1 MNLKQFRDWRI
12 ATRLYAVIGL
22 LLAMMLALG
31 LFGLQRGGAINQ
43 RVVDLYQRE
52 LLPLEAVD
60 NMKME
65 FYRIRDRVAR
75 HLMERDNRAR
85 LEREITAHAKTL
97 GREQARFRDGGVDP
111 EESRLLE
118 EFAAAW
124 KTYLGLVEGRILPLS
139 RGDRTGEARTLMYG
153 PAQHAFARARE
164 ALNGIARFQI
174 ERARARH
181 EQAQADYAGM
191 RNLTIAIVVTGLLL
205 AALLG
210 WRLARSITRP
220 LVEVRDVLHHVD
232 QGDLTH
238 QVAYRSDDEFGQM
251 ANDLNNAIA
260 AQRQMIAHVRGTVDQ
275 LAAAGEEMAT
285 ITEQTTRTVSDQR
298 GETEQVATA
307 MNEMTATVQNVAAS
321 IAQTADSA
329 RKASEHTGEGTQVV
343 RQAVEEINGLAQQIE
358 TSARTIDEVEQHSET
373 ISAVL
378 EVIRGVAEQTNL
390 LALNAAI
397 EAARAGDQGRGFAV
411 VADEVRTLAG
421 RTQQSTEE
429 INDMIDKLQSCSRRA
444 VEVMQQSLEQ
454 SRSAVDLAAR
464 SGQALDTIAGAVRRI
479 DDMSAE
485 IASAAEEQR
494 AVSEEINRN
503 IVRISDMATQTAEG
517 AEETSAASRDLAR
530 MAAGLQTLVAQFRV

>member
-1 MNLKQFRDWRI
+1 MKLKRFKNWRI
-12 ATRLYAVIGL
+12 ATKLYAVIGL
-22 LLAMMLALG
+22 LLVMMLALG

-43 RVVDLYQRE
+43 KVVALYSRE
-52 LLPLEAVD
+52 LVPLEAVD

-65 FYRIRDRVAR
+65 FYRIRDRVVR
-75 HLMERDNRAR
+75 HLMERDHRGR
-85 LEREITAHAKTL
+85 LEREITAHVEAL
-97 GREQARFRDGGVDP
+97 GREQARFRDGGLDP
-111 EESRLLE
+111 EESRLLG

-124 KTYLGLVEGRILPLS
+124 KTYLGLVEGRVLPLS
-139 RGDRTGEARTLMYG
+139 RGDRIGEARALVFG

-174 ERARARH
+174 ERARARY

-210 WRLARSITRP
+210 WRLARGITRP
-220 LVEVRDVLHHVD
+220 LVEVRDVLRYVD

-251 ANDLNNAIA
+251 ANDLNTAIA

-275 LAAAGEEMAT
+275 LAAAGEEMAAV
-285 ITEQTTRTVSDQR
+285 TEQTTRTVEEQR

-307 MNEMTATVQNVAAS
+307 MNQMTATVQNVAAS
-321 IAQTADSA
+321 ISQTAESA
-329 RKASEHTGEGTQVV
+329 RKASEHTGEGAQVV
-343 RQAVEEINGLAQQIE
+343 QRAVEEINSLARQIE
-358 TSARTIDEVEQHSET
+358 ASARTIDEVEQHSET

-429 INDMIDKLQSCSRRA
+429 INDMIDKLQSCSRQA
-444 VEVMQQSLEQ
+444 VEVMRQSLEQ

-464 SGQALDTIAGAVRRI
+464 SGQALDTIAEAVRRI
-479 DDMSAE
+479 DHMNAE
-485 IASAAEEQR
+485 IAGAAKEQHT
-494 AVSEEINRN
+494 VSEEINRN

-530 MAAGLQTLVAQFRV
+530 MAAGLQGLVAQFRV